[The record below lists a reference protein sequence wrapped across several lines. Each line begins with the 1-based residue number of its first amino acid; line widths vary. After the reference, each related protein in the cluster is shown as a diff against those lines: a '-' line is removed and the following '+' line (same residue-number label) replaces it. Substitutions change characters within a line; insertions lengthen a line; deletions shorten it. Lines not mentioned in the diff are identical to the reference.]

1 MVSRNTSVTNLA
13 EVVEYNGAKGN
24 SIHMAG
30 KAIRALYWRL
40 NLGLKKIKSKRLKKK
55 LGHNIKAI
63 ITNSENGLFAVDP
76 EDLEVGQKL
85 RSGGFGIEEVERL
98 KKFINKKS
106 KVLIV
111 GTHIGSLA
119 IPLSK
124 HCKEI
129 TAIEANPNTFE
140 LLEIN
145 LQLNNAE
152 NITPH
157 NIFAN
162 DTHEKVEFLLNT
174 VNSGGSKRKPK
185 KSNFLYDY
193 DNPEIIELESHRLD
207 DYLPKHDY
215 DLILLDIEGSEY
227 FAMKGMN
234 DILSKCQT
242 LVVEF
247 LPHHLKNV
255 ADIDVETFLSVLPD
269 HFTKFELPDNKQ
281 EHNISEVKTVL
292 QKMYDSNIGEDGIIF
307 TSN

>member
-1 MVSRNTSVTNLA
+1 ML
-13 EVVEYNGAKGN
+13 
-24 SIHMAG
+24 
-30 KAIRALYWRL
+30 RAFYWRL
-40 NLGLKKIKSKRLKKK
+40 NLGFKKIKSKRLRKK
-55 LGHNIKAI
+55 LGHNIKAV

-98 KKFINKKS
+98 KKFINNTS
-106 KVLIV
+106 NVLIV

-124 HCKEI
+124 HCKEV

-145 LQLNNAE
+145 LQLNNAK

-162 DTHEKVEFLLNT
+162 DSHEKVEFLLNT

-193 DNPEIIELESHRLD
+193 DDPEIIELESHRLD
-207 DYLPKHDY
+207 DYLPQHDY

-227 FAMKGMN
+227 FAMKGMK
-234 DILSKCQT
+234 DILSNCKT

-255 ADIDVETFLSVLPD
+255 ADIDVDTFLSVLPD

-281 EHNISEVKTVL
+281 EHDISEVKTVL
-292 QKMYDSNIGEDGIIF
+292 QNMYDSNIGEDGIIF

>member
-1 MVSRNTSVTNLA
+1 MLR
-13 EVVEYNGAKGN
+13 
-24 SIHMAG
+24 
-30 KAIRALYWRL
+30 AIYWRL
-40 NLGLKKIKSKRLKKK
+40 NLGFKKIKSKRIRKK
-55 LGHNIKAI
+55 LGNNIKAI

-85 RSGGFGIEEVERL
+85 LSGGFGIEEVQRL
-98 KKFINKKS
+98 KKFIDNKS

-124 HCKEI
+124 HCKEV
-129 TAIEANPNTFE
+129 TAIEANPNTYE

-162 DTHEKVEFLLNT
+162 DSHDKVEFLLNT

-185 KSNFLYDY
+185 KSSFLYDF

-207 DYLPKHDY
+207 DYLPEHDY

-227 FAMKGMN
+227 FAMKGMK
-234 DILSKCQT
+234 DILSNCKT

-255 ADIDVETFLSVLPD
+255 ADIDVETFLSVLPG
-269 HFTKFELPDNKQ
+269 HFTKFALPDNKQ

-307 TSN
+307 TSD

>member
-1 MVSRNTSVTNLA
+1 M
-13 EVVEYNGAKGN
+13 
-24 SIHMAG
+24 
-30 KAIRALYWRL
+30 IRAFYWRL
-40 NLGLKKIKSKRLKKK
+40 HLGFKKIKSTRLRKK
-55 LGHNIKAI
+55 LGQNIKAI
-63 ITNSENGLFAVDP
+63 ITESENGLFAVDP

-85 RSGGFGIEEVERL
+85 RSGGFGIDEVERL
-98 KKFINKKS
+98 KTFINKNS

-145 LQLNNAE
+145 LHLNHAK
-152 NITPH
+152 NIIPH

-162 DTHEKVEFLLNT
+162 ESHEKVEFLLNT

-185 KSNFLYDY
+185 KSSFLYDF
-193 DNPEIIELESHRLD
+193 DNPEIIELESHKLD
-207 DYLPKHDY
+207 DYLPEHDY
-215 DLILLDIEGSEY
+215 DLVLLDIEGSEY
-227 FAMKGMN
+227 FAMKGLK
-234 DILSKCQT
+234 DIVSNCKT

-255 ADIDVETFLSVLPD
+255 ADIDVETFLSVLPG
-269 HFTKFELPDNKQ
+269 HFTKFNLPNNQQ

-292 QKMYDSNIGEDGIIF
+292 QKMYDANIGEDGIIF

>member
-1 MVSRNTSVTNLA
+1 M
-13 EVVEYNGAKGN
+13 
-24 SIHMAG
+24 
-30 KAIRALYWRL
+30 IRAFYWRL
-40 NLGLKKIKSKRLKKK
+40 HLGFKKIKSTRLRKK
-55 LGHNIKAI
+55 LGQNIKAI
-63 ITNSENGLFAVDP
+63 ITESENGLFAVDP

-85 RSGGFGIEEVERL
+85 RSGGFGVDEVERL
-98 KKFINKKS
+98 KTFINKKS

-111 GTHIGSLA
+111 GTHIGALA

-124 HCKEI
+124 HCREI

-145 LQLNNAE
+145 LHLNHAK
-152 NITPH
+152 NIIPH

-162 DTHEKVEFLLNT
+162 ESHEKVEFLLNT

-185 KSNFLYDY
+185 KSSFLYDF
-193 DNPEIIELESHRLD
+193 DNPEIIELESHKLD
-207 DYLPKHDY
+207 DYLPEHDY
-215 DLILLDIEGSEY
+215 DLVLLDIEGSEY
-227 FAMKGMN
+227 FAMKGMK
-234 DILSKCQT
+234 DILSNCKT

-255 ADIDVETFLSVLPD
+255 ADIDVETFLSVLPG
-269 HFTKFELPDNKQ
+269 HFTKFNLPNNQQ

-292 QKMYDSNIGEDGIIF
+292 QKMYDANIGEDGIIF

>member
-1 MVSRNTSVTNLA
+1 M
-13 EVVEYNGAKGN
+13 
-24 SIHMAG
+24 
-30 KAIRALYWRL
+30 IRAFYWRL
-40 NLGLKKIKSKRLKKK
+40 HLGFKKIKSTRLRKK
-55 LGHNIKAI
+55 LGQNIKAI
-63 ITNSENGLFAVDP
+63 ITESENGLFAVDP

-85 RSGGFGIEEVERL
+85 RSGGFGVDEVERL
-98 KKFINKKS
+98 KTFISKKS

-111 GTHIGSLA
+111 GTHIGALA

-124 HCKEI
+124 HCREI

-145 LQLNNAE
+145 LHLNHAK
-152 NITPH
+152 NIIPH

-162 DTHEKVEFLLNT
+162 ESHEKVEFLLNT

-185 KSNFLYDY
+185 KSSFLYDF
-193 DNPEIIELESHRLD
+193 DNPEIIELESHKLD
-207 DYLPKHDY
+207 DYLPDHDY
-215 DLILLDIEGSEY
+215 DLVLLDIEGSEY
-227 FAMKGMN
+227 FAMKGMKN
-234 DILSKCQT
+234 ILSNCKT

-255 ADIDVETFLSVLPD
+255 ADIDVETFLSVLPG
-269 HFTKFELPDNKQ
+269 HFTKFNLPNNQQ

-292 QKMYDSNIGEDGIIF
+292 QKMYDANIGEDGIIF

>member
-1 MVSRNTSVTNLA
+1 M
-13 EVVEYNGAKGN
+13 
-24 SIHMAG
+24 
-30 KAIRALYWRL
+30 IRAFYWRL
-40 NLGLKKIKSKRLKKK
+40 HLGFKKIKSTRLRKK
-55 LGHNIKAI
+55 LGQNIKAI
-63 ITNSENGLFAVDP
+63 ITESENGLFAVDP

-85 RSGGFGIEEVERL
+85 RSGGFGVDEVERL
-98 KKFINKKS
+98 KTFINKKS

-111 GTHIGSLA
+111 GTHIGALA

-124 HCKEI
+124 HCREI

-145 LQLNNAE
+145 LHLNHAK

-162 DTHEKVEFLLNT
+162 ESHEKVEFLLNT

-185 KSNFLYDY
+185 KGSFLYDF
-193 DNPEIIELESHRLD
+193 DNPEIIELESHKLD
-207 DYLPKHDY
+207 DYLPDHDY
-215 DLILLDIEGSEY
+215 DLVLLDIEGSEY
-227 FAMKGMN
+227 FAMKGMKN
-234 DILSKCQT
+234 ILSNCKT

-255 ADIDVETFLSVLPD
+255 ADIDVETFLSVLPG
-269 HFTKFELPDNKQ
+269 HFTKFNLPNNQQ

-292 QKMYDSNIGEDGIIF
+292 QKMYDANIGEDGIIF

>member
-1 MVSRNTSVTNLA
+1 
-13 EVVEYNGAKGN
+13 
-24 SIHMAG
+24 
-30 KAIRALYWRL
+30 
-40 NLGLKKIKSKRLKKK
+40 
-55 LGHNIKAI
+55 
-63 ITNSENGLFAVDP
+63 
-76 EDLEVGQKL
+76 
-85 RSGGFGIEEVERL
+85 
-98 KKFINKKS
+98 
-106 KVLIV
+106 LIV
-111 GTHIGSLA
+111 GTHIGALA

-145 LQLNNAE
+145 LHLNNAD

-162 DTHEKVEFLLNT
+162 DSQEKVEFLLNT

-185 KSNFLYDY
+185 KSSFLYDF

-207 DYLPKHDY
+207 DYLPHHDY

-227 FAMKGMN
+227 FAMKGMS
-234 DILSKCQT
+234 DILSHCKT

-255 ADIDVETFLSVLPD
+255 ADINVETFLSVIPG

-307 TSN
+307 TSS

>member
-1 MVSRNTSVTNLA
+1 MLR
-13 EVVEYNGAKGN
+13 
-24 SIHMAG
+24 
-30 KAIRALYWRL
+30 AIYWRL
-40 NLGLKKIKSKRLKKK
+40 NLGFKKIKSKRIRKK
-55 LGHNIKAI
+55 LGNNIKAI

-85 RSGGFGIEEVERL
+85 LSGGFGIEEVQRL
-98 KKFINKKS
+98 KKFINNKS

-124 HCKEI
+124 HCKEV
-129 TAIEANPNTFE
+129 TAIEANPNTYE

-162 DTHEKVEFLLNT
+162 DSHDKVEFLLNT

-185 KSNFLYDY
+185 KSSFLYDF

-207 DYLPKHDY
+207 DYLPEHDY

-227 FAMKGMN
+227 FAMKGMK
-234 DILSKCQT
+234 DILSNCKT

-255 ADIDVETFLSVLPD
+255 ADIDVETFLSVLPG
-269 HFTKFELPDNKQ
+269 HFTKFALPDNKQ

>member
-1 MVSRNTSVTNLA
+1 M
-13 EVVEYNGAKGN
+13 
-24 SIHMAG
+24 
-30 KAIRALYWRL
+30 IRAFYWRL
-40 NLGLKKIKSKRLKKK
+40 HLGFKKIKSKRLRKK

-63 ITNSENGLFAVDP
+63 ITKSENGLFAVEP

-85 RSGGFGIEEVERL
+85 RSGGFGINEVKRL
-98 KKFINKKS
+98 KKFINSNS

-145 LQLNNAE
+145 LHLNDAK

-162 DTHEKVEFLLNT
+162 DTPEKVEFLLNT

-185 KSNFLYDY
+185 KSSFLYDF

-207 DYLPKHDY
+207 DYLPQHDY
-215 DLILLDIEGSEY
+215 DLVLLDIEGSEY
-227 FAMKGMN
+227 FAMKGME
-234 DILSKCQT
+234 DILSKCKT

-255 ADIDVETFLSVLPD
+255 ADIDVDTFLSVLPG
-269 HFTKFELPDNKQ
+269 HFTKFNLPDHQQ
-281 EHNISEVKTVL
+281 EHNISEAKAVL

-307 TSN
+307 TSE

>member
-1 MVSRNTSVTNLA
+1 M
-13 EVVEYNGAKGN
+13 
-24 SIHMAG
+24 
-30 KAIRALYWRL
+30 IRAFYWRL
-40 NLGLKKIKSKRLKKK
+40 HLGLKKIKSTRLRKK
-55 LGHNIKAI
+55 LGQDVKAI
-63 ITNSENGLFAVDP
+63 ITKSENGLFAVDP

-85 RSGGFGIEEVERL
+85 RSAGYGIDELERL
-98 KKFINKKS
+98 KTLINKNS
-106 KVLIV
+106 KILIV
-111 GTHIGSLA
+111 GTHIGALA

-145 LQLNNAE
+145 LHLNHAN

-162 DTHEKVEFLLNT
+162 DTPGKVEFLLNT

-185 KSNFLYDY
+185 KDNYLYDF
-193 DNPEIIELESHRLD
+193 DNPEIIELESHKLD

-215 DLILLDIEGSEY
+215 DLILMDIEGSEY

-234 DILSKCQT
+234 DILSNCKT

-255 ADIDVETFLSVLPD
+255 ADIDVETFLSVLPG
-269 HFTKFELPDNKQ
+269 HFTKFYLPNHQQ

-292 QKMYDSNIGEDGIIF
+292 QKMYDANIGEDGIIF

>member
-1 MVSRNTSVTNLA
+1 M
-13 EVVEYNGAKGN
+13 
-24 SIHMAG
+24 
-30 KAIRALYWRL
+30 IRAFYWRL
-40 NLGLKKIKSKRLKKK
+40 HLGFKKIKSTRLRKK
-55 LGHNIKAI
+55 LGQNIKAI
-63 ITNSENGLFAVDP
+63 ITESENGLFAVDP

-85 RSGGFGIEEVERL
+85 RSGGFGVDEVERL
-98 KKFINKKS
+98 KTFINKNS

-145 LQLNNAE
+145 LHLNHAK
-152 NITPH
+152 NIIPH

-162 DTHEKVEFLLNT
+162 ESHEKVEFLLNT

-185 KSNFLYDY
+185 KSSFLYDF
-193 DNPEIIELESHRLD
+193 DNPEIIELESHKLD
-207 DYLPKHDY
+207 DYLPEHDY
-215 DLILLDIEGSEY
+215 DLVLLDIEGSEY
-227 FAMKGMN
+227 FAMKGMK
-234 DILSKCQT
+234 DILSNCKT

-255 ADIDVETFLSVLPD
+255 ADIDVETFLSVLPG
-269 HFTKFELPDNKQ
+269 HFTKFNLPNNQQ

-292 QKMYDSNIGEDGIIF
+292 QKMYDANIGEDGIIF

>member
-1 MVSRNTSVTNLA
+1 MLR
-13 EVVEYNGAKGN
+13 
-24 SIHMAG
+24 
-30 KAIRALYWRL
+30 AIYWRL
-40 NLGLKKIKSKRLKKK
+40 NLGFKKIKSKRIRKK
-55 LGHNIKAI
+55 LGNNIKAI

-85 RSGGFGIEEVERL
+85 LSGGFGIEEVQRL
-98 KKFINKKS
+98 KKFIDNKS

-124 HCKEI
+124 HCKEV
-129 TAIEANPNTFE
+129 TAIEANPNTYE

-162 DTHEKVEFLLNT
+162 DSHDKVEFLLNT

-185 KSNFLYDY
+185 KSSFLYDF

-207 DYLPKHDY
+207 DYLPEHDY

-227 FAMKGMN
+227 FAMKGMK
-234 DILSKCQT
+234 DILSNCKT

-255 ADIDVETFLSVLPD
+255 ADIDVETFLSVLPG
-269 HFTKFELPDNKQ
+269 HFTKFTLPDNKQ
-281 EHNISEVKTVL
+281 EHNISDVKTVL

>member
-1 MVSRNTSVTNLA
+1 M
-13 EVVEYNGAKGN
+13 
-24 SIHMAG
+24 
-30 KAIRALYWRL
+30 IRALYWRL
-40 NLGLKKIKSKRLKKK
+40 HLGFKNIKSTRLRKK
-55 LGHNIKAI
+55 LGQNIKAI
-63 ITNSENGLFAVDP
+63 ITKSENGLFAVDP

-85 RSGGFGIEEVERL
+85 RSGGFGIDEVQRL
-98 KKFINKKS
+98 KKFINKNS

-111 GTHIGSLA
+111 GTHIGALA

-124 HCKEI
+124 HCKEV

-145 LQLNNAE
+145 LHLNQAN

-162 DTHEKVEFLLNT
+162 DSHEKVEFLLNT

-185 KSNFLYDY
+185 KSSFLYDF
-193 DNPEIIELESHRLD
+193 DNPEIIELESHKLD
-207 DYLPKHDY
+207 EYLPEHDY
-215 DLILLDIEGSEY
+215 DLVLLDIEGSEY
-227 FAMKGMN
+227 FAMKGMK
-234 DILSKCQT
+234 DILSNCKT

-255 ADIDVETFLSVLPD
+255 ADIDVETFLSVLPG
-269 HFTKFELPDNKQ
+269 HFTKFNLPDNQQ

-292 QKMYDSNIGEDGIIF
+292 QKMYDANIGEDGIIF

>member
-1 MVSRNTSVTNLA
+1 ML
-13 EVVEYNGAKGN
+13 
-24 SIHMAG
+24 
-30 KAIRALYWRL
+30 RAFYWRL
-40 NLGLKKIKSKRLKKK
+40 NLGFKKLKSKRLRKK
-55 LGHNIKAI
+55 LGNNIKAI
-63 ITNSENGLFAVDP
+63 ITNSQNGIFAVDP

-85 RSGGFGIEEVERL
+85 RSGGFGLEEISRL
-98 KKFINKKS
+98 KKYIDKDS
-106 KVLIV
+106 SVLIV

-129 TAIEANPNTFE
+129 TAIEANPKTFE

-145 LQLNNAE
+145 LQLNNIE

-162 DTHEKVEFLLNT
+162 DSTEKVEFLLNK

-185 KSNFLYDY
+185 KSNFLYEY
-193 DNPEIIELESHRLD
+193 DNPEVIELETHQLD
-207 DYLPKHDY
+207 NYLSEHNY

-227 FAMKGMN
+227 FAMKGMKE
-234 DILSKCQT
+234 ILSNCKT

-255 ADIDVETFLSVLPD
+255 ADIDVDTFISALPG
-269 HFTKFELPDNKQ
+269 HFTNFQLPDNNQ

-292 QKMYDSNIGEDGIIF
+292 QKMYDSNTGEDGIIF

>member
-1 MVSRNTSVTNLA
+1 M
-13 EVVEYNGAKGN
+13 
-24 SIHMAG
+24 
-30 KAIRALYWRL
+30 IRAFYWRL
-40 NLGLKKIKSKRLKKK
+40 HLGFKKIKSTRLRKK
-55 LGHNIKAI
+55 LGQNIKAI
-63 ITNSENGLFAVDP
+63 ITESENGLFAVDP

-85 RSGGFGIEEVERL
+85 RSGGFGIDEVERL
-98 KKFINKKS
+98 KTFINKNS

-111 GTHIGSLA
+111 GTHIGALA

-145 LQLNNAE
+145 LHLNQAG

-162 DTHEKVEFLLNT
+162 DSHEKVEFLLNT

-185 KSNFLYDY
+185 KSSFLYDF
-193 DNPEIIELESHRLD
+193 DNPEIIELESHKLD
-207 DYLPKHDY
+207 DYLPEHDY
-215 DLILLDIEGSEY
+215 DLVLLDIEGSEY
-227 FAMKGMN
+227 FAMKGME
-234 DILSKCQT
+234 DILANCKT

-255 ADIDVETFLSVLPD
+255 ADIDVETFLSVLPG
-269 HFTKFELPDNKQ
+269 HFTKFNLPDNQQ

-292 QKMYDSNIGEDGIIF
+292 QNMYDANIGEDGIIF

>member
-1 MVSRNTSVTNLA
+1 M
-13 EVVEYNGAKGN
+13 AKRSCCVRGFD
-24 SIHMAG
+24 ML
-30 KAIRALYWRL
+30 RAFYWRL
-40 NLGLKKIKSKRLKKK
+40 NLGFKKIKSKRLRKK
-55 LGHNIKAI
+55 LGHNIKAV

-85 RSGGFGIEEVERL
+85 RSGGFGIEEVQRL
-98 KKFINKKS
+98 KRFINDQS

-119 IPLSK
+119 IPLAK
-124 HCKEI
+124 HCKEL

-145 LQLNNAE
+145 LQLNNAK

-162 DTHEKVEFLLNT
+162 DSHEKVEFLLNT

-185 KSNFLYDY
+185 KNSFLYDY
-193 DNPEIIELESHRLD
+193 DNPEIIELEAHRLD
-207 DYLPKHDY
+207 DYLPEHDY

-227 FAMKGMN
+227 FAMKGMQ
-234 DILSKCQT
+234 DLLSNCKT

-255 ADIDVETFLSVLPD
+255 ADIDVETFLSVLPG
-269 HFTKFELPDNKQ
+269 HFTEFKLPDHKQ

-292 QKMYDSNIGEDGIIF
+292 QNMYDSNLSEDGIIF

>member
-1 MVSRNTSVTNLA
+1 M
-13 EVVEYNGAKGN
+13 
-24 SIHMAG
+24 
-30 KAIRALYWRL
+30 IRAFYWRL
-40 NLGLKKIKSKRLKKK
+40 HLGFKKIKSTRLRKK
-55 LGHNIKAI
+55 LGQNIKAV
-63 ITNSENGLFAVDP
+63 ITKSENGLFAVDP

-85 RSGGFGIEEVERL
+85 RSGGFGIDEVERL
-98 KKFINKKS
+98 KSFINKDS

-111 GTHIGSLA
+111 GTHIGALA

-145 LQLNNAE
+145 LHLNQAK

-162 DTHEKVEFLLNT
+162 DSHEKVEFLLNT

-185 KSNFLYDY
+185 KSSFLYDF
-193 DNPEIIELESHRLD
+193 DNPEIIELESHKLD
-207 DYLPKHDY
+207 DYLPEHDY
-215 DLILLDIEGSEY
+215 DLVLLDIEGSEY
-227 FAMKGMN
+227 FAMKGME
-234 DILSKCQT
+234 DILANCKT

-255 ADIDVETFLSVLPD
+255 ADIDVETFLSVLPG
-269 HFTKFELPDNKQ
+269 HFTKFNLPNNQQ

-292 QKMYDSNIGEDGIIF
+292 QNMYDANIGEDGIIF

>member
-1 MVSRNTSVTNLA
+1 ML
-13 EVVEYNGAKGN
+13 
-24 SIHMAG
+24 
-30 KAIRALYWRL
+30 RAFYWRL
-40 NLGLKKIKSKRLKKK
+40 NLGFKKIKSKRIRKK
-55 LGHNIKAI
+55 LGNNIKAI

-85 RSGGFGIEEVERL
+85 LSGGFGIEEVQRL
-98 KKFINKKS
+98 KKFIDNKS

-124 HCKEI
+124 HCKEV
-129 TAIEANPNTFE
+129 TAIEANPNTYE

-162 DTHEKVEFLLNT
+162 DSHDKVEFLLNT

-185 KSNFLYDY
+185 KSSFLYDF

-207 DYLPKHDY
+207 DYLPEHDY

-227 FAMKGMN
+227 FAMKGMK
-234 DILSKCQT
+234 DILSNCKT

-255 ADIDVETFLSVLPD
+255 ADIDVETFLSVLPG
-269 HFTKFELPDNKQ
+269 HFTKFTLPDNKQ

-292 QKMYDSNIGEDGIIF
+292 QKMYDSNISEDGIIF

>member
-1 MVSRNTSVTNLA
+1 ML
-13 EVVEYNGAKGN
+13 
-24 SIHMAG
+24 
-30 KAIRALYWRL
+30 RALYWRL
-40 NLGLKKIKSKRLKKK
+40 NLGLKKIKSKRLRKK
-55 LGHNIKAI
+55 LGNNIKAI
-63 ITNSENGLFAVDP
+63 ITYSENGLFAVDP

-85 RSGGFGIEEVERL
+85 RSGGFGIEELERL
-98 KKFINKKS
+98 KKLTDKES

-129 TAIEANPNTFE
+129 TAIEANPKTFE

-145 LQLNNAE
+145 LQLNNIE
-152 NITPH
+152 NIIPH

-162 DTHEKVEFLLNT
+162 DSSEKVEFLLNT

-193 DNPEIIELESHRLD
+193 DNPEVIELESHQLD
-207 DYLPKHDY
+207 NYLSEHNY

-227 FAMKGMN
+227 FAMKGMEK
-234 DILSKCQT
+234 ILSNCKT

-255 ADIDVETFLSVLPD
+255 ADIDVDTFISVLPG
-269 HFTKFELPDNKQ
+269 HFTNFELPNTNQK
-281 EHNISEVKTVL
+281 HNISKLKTVL
-292 QKMYDSNIGEDGIIF
+292 QKMYDSNLGEDGIIF

>member
-1 MVSRNTSVTNLA
+1 M
-13 EVVEYNGAKGN
+13 
-24 SIHMAG
+24 
-30 KAIRALYWRL
+30 IRAFYWRL
-40 NLGLKKIKSKRLKKK
+40 HLGFKKIKSTRLRKK
-55 LGHNIKAI
+55 LGQNIKAV
-63 ITNSENGLFAVDP
+63 ITKSENGLFAVDP

-85 RSGGFGIEEVERL
+85 RSGGFGIDEVKRL
-98 KKFINKKS
+98 KSFINKDS

-111 GTHIGSLA
+111 GTHIGALA

-145 LQLNNAE
+145 LHLNHAK
-152 NITPH
+152 NITPL

-162 DTHEKVEFLLNT
+162 DSHEKVEFLLNT

-185 KSNFLYDY
+185 KSSFLYDF
-193 DNPEIIELESHRLD
+193 DNPEIIELESHKLD
-207 DYLPKHDY
+207 DYLPEHDY
-215 DLILLDIEGSEY
+215 DLVLLDIEGSEY
-227 FAMKGMN
+227 FAMKGME
-234 DILSKCQT
+234 DILTNCKT

-255 ADIDVETFLSVLPD
+255 ADIDVETFLSVLPG
-269 HFTKFELPDNKQ
+269 HFTKFNLPDNRQ

-292 QKMYDSNIGEDGIIF
+292 QNMYDANIGEDGIIF

>member
-1 MVSRNTSVTNLA
+1 ML
-13 EVVEYNGAKGN
+13 
-24 SIHMAG
+24 
-30 KAIRALYWRL
+30 RALYWRL
-40 NLGLKKIKSKRLKKK
+40 NLGLKKIKSKRIRKK

-85 RSGGFGIEEVERL
+85 RSGGFGIEEVQRL
-98 KKFINKKS
+98 KKFIDNKS

-124 HCKEI
+124 HCKEV
-129 TAIEANPNTFE
+129 TAIEANPNTYE

-162 DTHEKVEFLLNT
+162 DSHDKVEFLLNT

-185 KSNFLYDY
+185 KSSFLYDF

-207 DYLPKHDY
+207 DYLPEHDY

-227 FAMKGMN
+227 FAMKGMK
-234 DILSKCQT
+234 DILSNCKT

-255 ADIDVETFLSVLPD
+255 ADIDVETFLSVLPG
-269 HFTKFELPDNKQ
+269 HFTKFTLPDNKQ

-307 TSN
+307 TSD

>member
-1 MVSRNTSVTNLA
+1 
-13 EVVEYNGAKGN
+13 
-24 SIHMAG
+24 
-30 KAIRALYWRL
+30 
-40 NLGLKKIKSKRLKKK
+40 
-55 LGHNIKAI
+55 
-63 ITNSENGLFAVDP
+63 
-76 EDLEVGQKL
+76 
-85 RSGGFGIEEVERL
+85 VERL
-98 KKFINKKS
+98 KSFINKDS

-111 GTHIGSLA
+111 GTHIGALA

-145 LQLNNAE
+145 LHLNQAE

-162 DTHEKVEFLLNT
+162 DSHEKVEFLLNT

-185 KSNFLYDY
+185 KSSFLYDF
-193 DNPEIIELESHRLD
+193 DNPEIIELESHKLD
-207 DYLPKHDY
+207 DYLPEHDY
-215 DLILLDIEGSEY
+215 DLVLLDIEGSEY
-227 FAMKGMN
+227 FAMKGME
-234 DILSKCQT
+234 DILANCKT

-255 ADIDVETFLSVLPD
+255 ADIDVETFLSVLPG
-269 HFTKFELPDNKQ
+269 HFTKFNLPDNQQ

-292 QKMYDSNIGEDGIIF
+292 QNMYDANIGEDGIIF

>member
-1 MVSRNTSVTNLA
+1 MLR
-13 EVVEYNGAKGN
+13 
-24 SIHMAG
+24 
-30 KAIRALYWRL
+30 AIYWRL
-40 NLGLKKIKSKRLKKK
+40 NLGFKKIKSKRIRKK
-55 LGHNIKAI
+55 LGNNIKAI
-63 ITNSENGLFAVDP
+63 ITKSENGLFAVDP

-85 RSGGFGIEEVERL
+85 LSGGFGIEEVQRL
-98 KKFINKKS
+98 KKFIDNKS

-124 HCKEI
+124 HCKEV
-129 TAIEANPNTFE
+129 TAIEANPNTYE

-162 DTHEKVEFLLNT
+162 DSHDKVEFLLNT

-185 KSNFLYDY
+185 KSSFLYDF

-207 DYLPKHDY
+207 DYLPEHDY

-227 FAMKGMN
+227 FAMKGMK
-234 DILSKCQT
+234 DILSNCKT

-255 ADIDVETFLSVLPD
+255 ADIDVETFLSVLPG
-269 HFTKFELPDNKQ
+269 HFTKFALPDNKQ

>member
-1 MVSRNTSVTNLA
+1 M
-13 EVVEYNGAKGN
+13 
-24 SIHMAG
+24 
-30 KAIRALYWRL
+30 IRAFYWRL
-40 NLGLKKIKSKRLKKK
+40 HLGFKKIKSTRLRKK
-55 LGHNIKAI
+55 LGQNIKAV
-63 ITNSENGLFAVDP
+63 ITKSENGLFAVDP

-85 RSGGFGIEEVERL
+85 RSGGFGIDEVKRL
-98 KKFINKKS
+98 KSFINKDS

-111 GTHIGSLA
+111 GTHIGALA

-145 LQLNNAE
+145 LHLNHAK

-162 DTHEKVEFLLNT
+162 DSHEKVEFLLNT

-185 KSNFLYDY
+185 KSSFLYDF
-193 DNPEIIELESHRLD
+193 DNPEVIELESHKLD
-207 DYLPKHDY
+207 DYLPEHDY
-215 DLILLDIEGSEY
+215 DLVLLDIEGSEY
-227 FAMKGMN
+227 FAMKGMEN
-234 DILSKCQT
+234 ILANCTT

-255 ADIDVETFLSVLPD
+255 ADIDVETFLSVLPG
-269 HFTKFELPDNKQ
+269 HFTKFNLPNNQQ

-292 QKMYDSNIGEDGIIF
+292 QNMYDANIGEDGIIF

>member
-1 MVSRNTSVTNLA
+1 M
-13 EVVEYNGAKGN
+13 
-24 SIHMAG
+24 
-30 KAIRALYWRL
+30 IRAFYWRL
-40 NLGLKKIKSKRLKKK
+40 HLGLKKRKSRRLRKK
-55 LGHNIKAI
+55 LGRNIKAI
-63 ITNSENGLFAVDP
+63 ITESENGLFAVDP

-85 RSGGFGIEEVERL
+85 RLAGYGIDEVQRL
-98 KKFINKKS
+98 KTFINKGS

-140 LLEIN
+140 LLKIN
-145 LQLNNAE
+145 LHLNHAK

-162 DTHEKVEFLLNT
+162 DSPGKVEFLLNT

-193 DNPEIIELESHRLD
+193 DNPEIIELESHKLD
-207 DYLPKHDY
+207 DYLPNHDY
-215 DLILLDIEGSEY
+215 DLVLLDIEGSEY
-227 FAMKGMN
+227 FAMKGMKS
-234 DILSKCQT
+234 ILSNCKT
-242 LVVEF
+242 MVVEF

-255 ADIDVETFLSVLPD
+255 ADIDVETFLSVLPG
-269 HFTKFELPDNKQ
+269 HFTKFNLPDHQQ

-292 QKMYDSNIGEDGIIF
+292 QRMYDANIGEDGIIF
-307 TSN
+307 TSDEN

>member
-1 MVSRNTSVTNLA
+1 ML
-13 EVVEYNGAKGN
+13 
-24 SIHMAG
+24 
-30 KAIRALYWRL
+30 RAFYWRL
-40 NLGLKKIKSKRLKKK
+40 NLGFKKIKSKKLRKK
-55 LGHNIKAI
+55 LGDNIKAI

-85 RSGGFGIEEVERL
+85 RSGGFGIEELERL
-98 KKFINKKS
+98 KKFTDKES

-129 TAIEANPNTFE
+129 TAIEANPKTFE

-145 LQLNNAE
+145 LQLNNIE

-162 DTHEKVEFLLNT
+162 DSSEKVEFLLNT

-193 DNPEIIELESHRLD
+193 DNPEVIELESHQLD
-207 DYLPKHDY
+207 NYLSEHNY

-227 FAMKGMN
+227 FAMKGMGK
-234 DILSKCQT
+234 ILSNCKT

-255 ADIDVETFLSVLPD
+255 ADIDVDTFISVLPG
-269 HFTKFELPDNKQ
+269 HFTNFHLPDNNQK
-281 EHNISEVKTVL
+281 HNISELKTVL

>member
-1 MVSRNTSVTNLA
+1 ML
-13 EVVEYNGAKGN
+13 
-24 SIHMAG
+24 
-30 KAIRALYWRL
+30 RAFYWRL
-40 NLGLKKIKSKRLKKK
+40 NLGFRKLKSKRLRKK
-55 LGHNIKAI
+55 LGNNIRAI
-63 ITNSENGLFAVDP
+63 ITNSQNGIFAVDP

-85 RSGGFGIEEVERL
+85 RSGGFGLEEIARL
-98 KKFINKKS
+98 RKYIDNDS
-106 KVLIV
+106 NVLIV

-124 HCKEI
+124 HCKAI
-129 TAIEANPNTFE
+129 TAIEANPKTFE

-145 LQLNNAE
+145 LQLNNIE

-162 DTHEKVEFLLNT
+162 DSSEKVEFLLNT

-193 DNPEIIELESHRLD
+193 DNPEVIELESHKLD
-207 DYLPKHDY
+207 HYLSEHNF

-227 FAMKGMN
+227 FAMKGMKE
-234 DILSKCQT
+234 ILSNCKT

-255 ADIDVETFLSVLPD
+255 ADIDVDTFISALPNHFTSFQLPD
-269 HFTKFELPDNKQ
+269 HNQ

-292 QKMYDSNIGEDGIIF
+292 QKMYDSNTGEDGIIF
-307 TSN
+307 TSNESLI

>member
-1 MVSRNTSVTNLA
+1 M
-13 EVVEYNGAKGN
+13 
-24 SIHMAG
+24 
-30 KAIRALYWRL
+30 IRAFYWRL
-40 NLGLKKIKSKRLKKK
+40 HLGFKKIKSTRLRKK
-55 LGHNIKAI
+55 LGQNIKAI
-63 ITNSENGLFAVDP
+63 ITESENGLFAVDP

-85 RSGGFGIEEVERL
+85 RSGGFGVDEVERL
-98 KKFINKKS
+98 KTFINKKS

-111 GTHIGSLA
+111 GTHIGALA

-124 HCKEI
+124 HCREI

-145 LQLNNAE
+145 LHLNHAK

-162 DTHEKVEFLLNT
+162 ESHEKVEFLLNT

-185 KSNFLYDY
+185 KSSFLYDF
-193 DNPEIIELESHRLD
+193 DNPEIIELESHKLD
-207 DYLPKHDY
+207 DYLPDHDY
-215 DLILLDIEGSEY
+215 DLVLLDIEGSEY
-227 FAMKGMN
+227 FAMKGMKN
-234 DILSKCQT
+234 ILSNCKT

-255 ADIDVETFLSVLPD
+255 ADIDVETFLSVLPG
-269 HFTKFELPDNKQ
+269 HFTKFNLPNNQQ

-292 QKMYDSNIGEDGIIF
+292 QKMYDANIGEDGIIF